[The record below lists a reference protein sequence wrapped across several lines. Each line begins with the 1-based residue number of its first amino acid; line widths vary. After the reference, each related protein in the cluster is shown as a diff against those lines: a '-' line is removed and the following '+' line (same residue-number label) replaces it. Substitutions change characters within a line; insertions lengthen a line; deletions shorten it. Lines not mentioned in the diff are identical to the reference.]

1 MKRIS
6 ILVKPASS
14 FCNMRCKYC
23 FYANVSSLR
32 EVRTFGNMTK
42 ETTEKMIENL
52 YKDLD
57 DGDQLTIGFQGGE
70 PTMAGLPYYQ
80 HLMECI
86 DKQSKNVHVN
96 FAIQTN
102 GTLIDEKW
110 CEFFKQHNFLVGLSI
125 DAARKFHDTNRLDSC
140 KKGTFDRVLKTK
152 KLFDQYEIQYNVL
165 TVLTEQLSN
174 HAEEVFTF
182 LLENDIKYVQF
193 IPCLDKLDKEP
204 DEERSEYALTPQG
217 FHKFYS
223 ELLPLWLNEL
233 KNKNYI
239 SIKYFDD
246 IFNLIVR
253 RQATACGIIGVCQV
267 QFVIEG
273 DGSVY
278 PCDFFALD
286 EYRMGYIQKKGLKE
300 LFYQK
305 AAQTF
310 LNSRKP
316 ADLSQ
321 KCKTCKYYNICRG
334 GCKRMKDAQYVDETA
349 NFCGHQACLDEFV
362 PEIHGI
368 IDVIRA
374 EESRI

>member
-1 MKRIS
+1 MKKIS

-23 FYANVSSLR
+23 FYSNVSSLR

-42 ETTEKMIENL
+42 ETTEKMIENI

-57 DGDQLTIGFQGGE
+57 DGDELNMAFQGGE
-70 PTMAGLPYYQ
+70 PTMAGLPYFE
-80 HLMECI
+80 HLIVCI
-86 DKQSKNVHVN
+86 NNQIKDVRVN

-102 GTLIDEKW
+102 GMLINEKW
-110 CEFFKQHNFLVGLSI
+110 CEFLKKYNFLVGLSI
-125 DAARKFHDTNRLDSC
+125 DAEKKYHDSNRLDIC
-140 KKGTFDRVLKTK
+140 KNGTYNKVINTK
-152 KLFDQYEIQYNVL
+152 KLFDKYEIEYNVL
-165 TVLTEQLSN
+165 TVLTEQLS
-174 HAEEVFTF
+174 HCGKEVFDF
-182 LLENDIKYVQF
+182 LLENKIKYVQF
-193 IPCLDKLDKEP
+193 IPCLDKLYINP

-217 FHKFYS
+217 FYRFYS

-246 IFNLIVR
+246 IFNLVVK
-253 RQATACGIIGVCQV
+253 RQVTACGVVGFCRV

-286 EYRMGYIQKKGLKE
+286 EYRMGYIQEMGIKE
-300 LFYQK
+300 MFYQK
-305 AAQTF
+305 SAQIF

-316 ADLSQ
+316 INLPL
-321 KCKTCKYYNICRG
+321 KCKNCKYYNICRG
-334 GCKRMKDAQYVDETA
+334 GCKRMRDAQYVDNTFD
-349 NFCGHQACLDEFV
+349 FCGHQSFLDEFI
-362 PEIHGI
+362 PKINDI
-368 IDVIRA
+368 IKITREYV
-374 EESRI
+374 S